1 MKTSKSTPSKKSY
14 HSVKYKT
21 SIILELLR
29 GEPAEVLARR
39 EGLSLSKLS
48 DWESIFLESGSSGF
62 KTGQSKESSD
72 LKRARHL
79 IADQAMELALY
90 KKKLSLLNITV
101 EK

>member
-1 MKTSKSTPSKKSY
+1 MKESKSNSAKKSY

-21 SIILELLR
+21 SIVLELLR
-29 GEPAEVLARR
+29 GEPAEIIVRR

-48 DWESIFLESGSSGF
+48 DWKDIFIESGSSGF
-62 KTGQSKESSD
+62 KTSKTKESKT
-72 LKRARHL
+72 LKQARNL